1 MSTNLAGHRRR
12 PPSGRPRTPASN
24 HRPAR
29 EPAASGTEKK
39 RAAIGLE
46 RAVQLA
52 TAIVA
57 PTTVLTALLFY
68 FGWVR
73 TNALFQY
80 FGVDATVL
88 GFTTQDYLLRSSEAL
103 YIPLG
108 TLLVV
113 GLAGL
118 WVHGLMTTW
127 LAARRRLRLLRA
139 TAVALGVVGLALFA
153 RGVAGVAVPRLSLN
167 DFLVTPVCLG
177 LGAVLGAYGHWLWLR
192 QRAVQ
197 GHDGSPARPRWHGVV
212 SLVLVVLLVVLS
224 LFWATTNYARAYGRG
239 RAAAYARQL
248 AVRPGVI
255 VYSADR
261 LFLHGPG
268 VQELA
273 LPAQQHTSYRYRY
286 SGLRLTESHGRL
298 FLLPEGWTRTDGAAI
313 VLAGSDKLR
322 VEFIRGLGA

>member
-1 MSTNLAGHRRR
+1 MSTNLTGSRRR
-12 PPSGRPRTPASN
+12 PTGRHRTAASPEQ
-24 HRPAR
+24 RAG
-29 EPAASGTEKK
+29 EQAASGAEQRTP
-39 RAAIGLE
+39 IGLE

-68 FGWVR
+68 YGWVR

-103 YIPLG
+103 YVPFG

-118 WVHGLMTTW
+118 WVHGSTTRW
-127 LAARRRLRLLRA
+127 LAARRLRMLRA
-139 TAVALGVVGLALFA
+139 TAVVLGVVGLALFA
-153 RGVAGVAVPRLSLN
+153 RGVAGVVVPRLSAN

-177 LGAVLGAYGHWLWLR
+177 LGAVVGAYGRWLWLR
-192 QRAVQ
+192 QRALE
-197 GHDGSPARPRWHGVV
+197 GHDDAVPPRWHGVV
-212 SLVLVVLLVVLS
+212 SLVLVALLVVLS
-224 LFWATTNYARAYGRG
+224 MFWATSNYARAYGRG
-239 RAAAYARQL
+239 RAVAYARQL
-248 AVRPGVI
+248 AVRPGVV

-273 LPAQQHTSYRYRY
+273 LPPEEHSSYRYRY
-286 SGLRLTESHGRL
+286 SGLRLLTESRGRL
-298 FLLPEGWTRTDGAAI
+298 FLLPAGWTTTDGAAI
-313 VLAGSDKLR
+313 VLAGDDKLR
-322 VEFIRGLGA
+322 VEFTRGHGA